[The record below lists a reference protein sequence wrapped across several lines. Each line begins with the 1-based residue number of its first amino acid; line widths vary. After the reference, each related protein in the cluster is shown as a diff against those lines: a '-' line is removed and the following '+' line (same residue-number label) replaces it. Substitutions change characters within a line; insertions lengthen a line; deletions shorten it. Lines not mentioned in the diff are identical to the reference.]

1 MFRDSPQRPII
12 PRCMTWHCDINRD
25 TKIRVILIGG
35 TSHAGKSTTAR
46 YLADLIGWDLQS
58 TDKLARHPGRPW
70 NTPDFTVSPHVAE
83 HYRELSVDD
92 LVTDV
97 LRHYQQNVVPQVKK
111 LIDARTSGEG
121 TTGLIIEGSAI
132 YPDFVAPLI
141 SDQVLALWLTA
152 PDELLVRRIYAE
164 SGFDL
169 RLGAEQFLID
179 KFLQRTLA
187 FNRRITDAI
196 GRHGLVSIAISN
208 ADTSESVAQKVLKMV
223 EDK

>member
-1 MFRDSPQRPII
+1 MTSP
-12 PRCMTWHCDINRD
+12 CDIQRD

-70 NTPDFTVSPHVAE
+70 NTPDFTVPPHVAE

-97 LRHYQQNVVPQVKK
+97 LRHYQQNVVPRVEE
-111 LIDARTSGEG
+111 LIDERTSGEV

-132 YPDFVAPLI
+132 YPDFIASLI
-141 SDQVLALWLTA
+141 SDQVFALWLTA
-152 PDELLVRRIYAE
+152 PDELLIDRLHAE
-164 SGFDL
+164 SGFAL
-169 RLGAEQFLID
+169 RSGAEQFLID

-187 FNRRITDAI
+187 FNRRMTDAI
-196 GRHGLVSIAISN
+196 GRHGLVSVAISET
-208 ADTSESVAQKVLKMV
+208 DTPESVAQKVLEMV
-223 EDK
+223 GDK